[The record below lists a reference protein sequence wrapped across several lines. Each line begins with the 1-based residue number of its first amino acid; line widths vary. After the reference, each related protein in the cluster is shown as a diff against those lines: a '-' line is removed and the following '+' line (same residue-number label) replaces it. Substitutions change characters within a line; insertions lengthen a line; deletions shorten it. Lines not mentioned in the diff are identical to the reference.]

1 MAIAKKLKPFKV
13 GNSRIIKVTVKDK
26 DTKSAI
32 DISGDKFYFT
42 VKDSAALEDT
52 DAVVQANIVAPAD
65 ANSVAGIV
73 FIPITTDDTKNV
85 APGDYEYDIVW
96 LKLTTDPGPPVG
108 RDTIEQGTVNFAMS
122 VTRAQ
127 T

>member
-13 GNSRIIKVTVKDK
+13 GNSRIIKVTIKDK

-42 VKDSAALEDT
+42 VKNSADLEDSSS
-52 DAVVQANIVAPAD
+52 AVQVSIVAPAD
-65 ANSVAGIV
+65 SNSAGGIV
-73 FIPITTDDTKNV
+73 FIPITTADTKDV
-85 APGDYEYDIVW
+85 TPGDYDYDIVW

-127 T
+127 A